1 MRIDFKLL
9 ALLGCTLSTLMG
21 GMTLATL
28 FLLSEVETLNADRM
42 THLTQLNT
50 DMRANL
56 VALQDDYLSI
66 PDRLRP
72 NTIAQLHKRAH
83 PFLKQE
89 VLHTGRK
96 DLTKRFPGR
105 GNRVHRRDL
114 QKDGSIVVEALADGQ
129 ISLSYGEFVEGK
141 YQDRFRELVLLGP
154 SLDEVSTWTK
164 ELAALKERGAS
175 GAALETSLNKLEKD
189 VSDLAWRVE
198 RNRSQFSNQL
208 GVARQLTNQ
217 AENRMTTVRLTLI
230 GATLLIITLAI
241 LSVYWGARLLVT
253 KPLSD
258 LDDAARSLA
267 QNEYAELEHIDR
279 KDEIGTLSRS
289 LLFLRD
295 ANERKHV
302 LETEQ
307 AQQQSALAT
316 RARRM
321 SALIDQFQAHADKG
335 LTIVADASG
344 SLATSAN
351 LMKGAC
357 TTSTQKASHTLGLAQ
372 DAEHAAHNVAG
383 QANDL
388 VTTINNTSQQVSQCQ
403 SRSMDAVGAVHSASS
418 SIGLLEDRS
427 QQIGSIVK
435 LISEITDQTNLLAL
449 NATIEAARAGES
461 GRGFAVV
468 ADEVKQLAGQTQQAT
483 SDINKQVLSIQDAI
497 AETISRVQSIDTF
510 ISLINDTLTDT
521 TKTILIQSKSVSVM
535 EKEIQQV
542 AQSTHALS
550 GSMKEVACEATK
562 TQDMARQ
569 VEGASA
575 TLTHEAQELGQ
586 SIESFLH
593 DVRRVG

>member
-72 NTIAQLHKRAH
+72 NTIVQLHKRAR

-89 VLHTGRK
+89 ILHTGRK

-114 QKDGSIVVEALADGQ
+114 QKDGTIVVEALTDGQ

-154 SLDEVSTWTK
+154 GLDEVSTWTK

-302 LETEQ
+302 LET
-307 AQQQSALAT
+307 A
-316 RARRM
+316 RARRL
-321 SALIDQFQAHADKG
+321 SALSDQFQAHADKG

-372 DAEHAAHNVAG
+372 DAEHAAQNVAG

-468 ADEVKQLAGQTQQAT
+468 ADEVKQLASQTQQAT

-562 TQDMARQ
+562 TQDVARQ

-575 TLTHEAQELGQ
+575 TLTHEAEGLGQ

>member
-96 DLTKRFPGR
+96 DLAKRFPGR
-105 GNRVHRRDL
+105 GNRAHRRDL

-593 DVRRVG
+593 DVRQAG